1 MMFTKIKNI
10 CRYYWLLP
18 EKGEGKEEGW
28 EGEEGFGLGVTSKR
42 TGGKGGWSTLIWS
55 PCHI

>member
-18 EKGEGKEEGW
+18 EKGEGKEE
-28 EGEEGFGLGVTSKR
+28 EREEGREVRVLELGNISERMEQVCFHPLLVSV
-42 TGGKGGWSTLIWS
+42 
-55 PCHI
+55 

>member
-1 MMFTKIKNI
+1 MTFTKIKNI

-28 EGEEGFGLGVTSKR
+28 EGEEGFWTLLAFPKEGSMVYLHSKLVSISD
-42 TGGKGGWSTLIWS
+42 T
-55 PCHI
+55 